1 MAEWLGHADEAR
13 RWRAEA
19 DQVAAQVIAEG
30 YCPRREAYL
39 QTYDKNSPL
48 DISALALVLW
58 DLLPA
63 DDERIVKTVAA
74 FERPLKLPETA
85 TRGDPDRHNGSDD
98 QPTTDDPYW
107 GQHHLKGGLRMNGA
121 FARYDYAAEPFYLP
135 TLWMARYYLRAGRPR
150 PGRAAGPRLSRQRDQ
165 SRTDG
170 GALQSRHRA
179 PVGQFSSSFQPR
191 GISFDHP
198 GIGGHP

>member
-1 MAEWLGHADEAR
+1 RRAQRFPENGIWEIRERRDHWVYGKALCAAGFRAAAALAEWLGHADEAR

-85 TRGDPDRHNGSDD
+85 TRGG
-98 QPTTDDPYW
+98 T
-107 GQHHLKGGLRMNGA
+107 
-121 FARYDYAAEPFYLP
+121 
-135 TLWMARYYLRAGRPR
+135 
-150 PGRAAGPRLSRQRDQ
+150 
-165 SRTDG
+165 
-170 GALQSRHRA
+170 
-179 PVGQFSSSFQPR
+179 
-191 GISFDHP
+191 
-198 GIGGHP
+198 